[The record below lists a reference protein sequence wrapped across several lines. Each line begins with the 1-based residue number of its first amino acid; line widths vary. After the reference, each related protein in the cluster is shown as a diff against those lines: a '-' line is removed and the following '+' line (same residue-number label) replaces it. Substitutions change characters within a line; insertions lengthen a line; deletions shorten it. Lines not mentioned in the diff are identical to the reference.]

1 MKTICKLLALSLLLS
16 AASAWAQ
23 LKPYTDY
30 EPSQEVSH
38 ITTIKVHANMIDEYL
53 EGIRETWVA
62 SNKVAKELGHIKDY
76 AVYVSELPNS
86 GDFNIVLVQIFA
98 KGEDMQPSK
107 ERYDA
112 FMKAWGAANEDKT
125 REISKNY
132 PAMRDIS
139 GEYQMRR
146 ITFK

>member
-1 MKTICKLLALSLLLS
+1 MKTICKLLAMSLLLS

-30 EPSQEVSH
+30 EPSQEVTH
-38 ITTIKVHANMIDEYL
+38 ITTIQVHANMIDDYL

-62 SNKVAKELGHIKDY
+62 SSEAAKKLGHIKDY
-76 AVYVSELPNS
+76 GVYVSELPNS
-86 GDFNIVLVQIFA
+86 GGFNVVLMQVFA

-112 FMKAWGAANEDKT
+112 FMKAWGSANEA
-125 REISKNY
+125 RSRGISKDY
-132 PAMRDIS
+132 PSMRDIT
-139 GEYQMRR
+139 GEYALRR

>member
-38 ITTIKVHANMIDEYL
+38 VTTVKVHANMIDDYL
-53 EGIRETWVA
+53 EGIRGTWVA
-62 SNKVAKELGHIKDY
+62 SNKVAKELGHITDY

-86 GDFNIVLVQIFA
+86 GDFNVLLVQRFA
-98 KGEDMQPSK
+98 SAADMEPSK
-107 ERYDA
+107 ERYEA
-112 FMKAWGAANEDKT
+112 FMKAWGNANQSKT
-125 REISKNY
+125 RETVKSY
-132 PAMRDIS
+132 PMMRDIT
-139 GEYQMRR
+139 GEYVVRR